1 MRWELTKI
9 LKLKSMWV
17 FLAIFMFLNVYWI
30 REKQKTVADPI
41 SGHEAIMRQ
50 VEGKITNNK
59 IKLVSEA
66 LMRATHMIESG
77 KAQPGKYDSSFYT
90 GYAYGDQYEFDV
102 LYHELSYCYFY
113 SSDMQTLI
121 NKIDEFILQTSVPGQ
136 LQKQKDLILKTYGN
150 RHLLEYYETDSVK
163 SYLEYNNSE
172 IFVLLLM
179 ILILPTLIYRD
190 REGGM
195 TGIISTGASGCV
207 HYMLN
212 KCVAAFIWIA
222 SISLLFFIEDIFA
235 FGVEKKGNVLEQ
247 PLYLI
252 EEYQQCMFRYSIREF
267 MVCNLLCKIV
277 FYFVLCILI
286 LILSLWIKKA
296 IFAATASIMCI
307 GGMVIAE
314 WYYMNTLNPV
324 GLLGLLQQ
332 QQKFQTVVLAGVFVP
347 HYIANIIW
355 TVVEMIFLIGMLAVS
370 SERVK
375 ELG

>member
-1 MRWELTKI
+1 MRWELKKI

-17 FLAIFMFLNVYWI
+17 FLTIFLFLNAYWV

-41 SGHEAIMRQ
+41 SGHEAILRQ

-59 IKLVSEA
+59 IKFVSEA
-66 LMRATHMIESG
+66 LTRATHMIESG
-77 KAQPGKYDSSFYT
+77 KAQPGEYDSSFYT

-102 LYHELSYCYFY
+102 LYQALSYCYFY

-121 NKIDEFILQTSVPGQ
+121 NKVDEFILHTSVPGQ
-136 LQKQKDLILKTYGN
+136 LQKQYDLILQTYGN
-150 RHLLEYYETDSVK
+150 RQLIEYYETDSIK

-190 REGGM
+190 REGRM
-195 TGIISTGASGCV
+195 TGIISTGASGFIR
-207 HYMLN
+207 YMLN
-212 KCVAAFIWIA
+212 KCVAALIWIA
-222 SISLLFFIEDIFA
+222 SISALFSIEDIFA
-235 FGVEKKGNVLEQ
+235 FGVEKKSNALEQ

-252 EEYQQCMFRYSIREF
+252 EEYHQCMFRYSIREF
-267 MVCNLLCKIV
+267 MVCNLLCKMV
-277 FYFVLCILI
+277 FYFVFCILI
-286 LILSLWIKKA
+286 LLLSLWIKKA

-307 GGMVIAE
+307 SGMVIAE
-314 WYYMNTLNPV
+314 WYYMSALNPV
-324 GLLGLLQQ
+324 GLLGVLQQ
-332 QQKFQTVVLAGVFVP
+332 QQKFQTVVLAGLYVP
-347 HYIANIIW
+347 HYTANIIW

-375 ELG
+375 KFG